1 MGVLDGKVA
10 IITGGASGI
19 GKGMATAV
27 AKEGAGVTITDINVD
42 LVATTAENLRSQDL
56 DVLDVVADGRK
67 DEDVANAVQRTVDK
81 WGRIDMLI
89 NCAQAAHQPKP
100 FEEWTVDDLSLA
112 FDSGFF
118 ASLRYMNACF
128 PYLKESQGSVLNF
141 GSQAGLIANAGQVDY
156 NAAKE
161 AIRAMSRTAAREW
174 GQYNIAVNNIIPG
187 MLTEGMKSFFEDKPE
202 HRAHSLANI
211 PMGRFGDP
219 EKDAGSLAVF
229 LMTEGAHFFTGD
241 TFNLDGGRVLRP

>member
-27 AKEGAGVTITDINVD
+27 AKAGAGVTITDIQVD
-42 LVATTAENLRSQDL
+42 LVAETAENLRGQGL

-89 NCAQAAHQPKP
+89 NCAQAANQPKP
-100 FEEWTVDDLSLA
+100 LEEQTVEELA
-112 FDSGFF
+112 LAMDSGFY
-118 ASLRYMNACF
+118 ASFRYMTACF

-156 NAAKE
+156 NSAKE
-161 AIRAMSRTAAREW
+161 AIRALSRTAAREW
-174 GQYNIAVNNIIPG
+174 GPYNIAVNNIIPG
-187 MLTEGMKSFFEDKPE
+187 MLTEGMKAFFSDKPE

-219 EKDAGSLAVF
+219 EEDAGALAVF
-229 LMTEGAHFFTGD
+229 LMTPGAHFFTGD

>member
-27 AKEGAGVTITDINVD
+27 AKAGAGVTITDINAD
-42 LVATTAENLRSQDL
+42 LVAKTAGNLRGQSL
-56 DVLDVVADGRK
+56 DVLDIVADGRK
-67 DEDVANAVQRTVDK
+67 DDDVANAVQRTVDK

-89 NCAQAAHQPKP
+89 NCAQAAHQPRP
-100 FEEWTVDDLSLA
+100 LEEQSVDDLALA
-112 FDSGFF
+112 MESGFY
-118 ASLRYMNACF
+118 ASFRYMTACF

-156 NAAKE
+156 NCAKE
-161 AIRAMSRTAAREW
+161 AIRALSRTAAREW
-174 GQYNIAVNNIIPG
+174 GPYNIAVNNIIPG
-187 MLTEGMKSFFEDKPE
+187 MLTEGMQTFFSDKPE

-219 EKDAGSLAVF
+219 EQDAGALAVF
-229 LMTEGAHFFTGD
+229 LMTPGAHYFTGD

>member
-27 AKEGAGVTITDINVD
+27 AKEGAGVTITDVNTKM
-42 LVATTAENLRSQDL
+42 LAETAENLRGQGL
-56 DVLDVVADGRK
+56 DVLDIVADGRK

-89 NCAQAAHQPKP
+89 NCAQTAHQPKP
-100 FEEWTVDDLSLA
+100 LEQWSVGDLELA
-112 FDSGFF
+112 MESGFY
-118 ASLRYMNACF
+118 ASFRYMIECF

-156 NAAKE
+156 NCAKE
-161 AIRAMSRTAAREW
+161 AIRALSRTAARDW
-174 GQYNIAVNNIIPG
+174 GQYNIAVNNLIPG
-187 MLTEGMKSFFEDKPE
+187 MLTEGMAGFFADKPE

-219 EKDAGSLAVF
+219 EKDAGALAVF
-229 LMTEGAHFFTGD
+229 LMTPGAHYFTGD